1 MVGHRISKGKIL
13 GQCSGLNPK
22 KASAISDIIKCECA
36 SLVGLLAPKP
46 DINQV
51 LAPLVNTC
59 YECQEGLVVNHQCQV
74 KIIHTNVS
82 DIGGKSHCDVPTA
95 ISCTIMPSMATSTSM
110 DLGIY
115 AEEQA
120 AK

>member
-82 DIGGKSHCDVPTA
+82 DIGGKDHIAMYQLQSLVQLCRVWQ
-95 ISCTIMPSMATSTSM
+95 
-110 DLGIY
+110 
-115 AEEQA
+115 QA
-120 AK
+120 RPWI